1 MESQWLCH
9 PLLFGLNALTF
20 LPTMVDF
27 RDEVVELSHSLIFTL
42 LRVTHSIE
50 KLLPLELQSTEL
62 GLHLNVTLV
71 QVRAHLLFL
80 KCQ

>member
-50 KLLPLELQSTEL
+50 KLLPLEL
-62 GLHLNVTLV
+62 
-71 QVRAHLLFL
+71 
-80 KCQ
+80 